1 MSVVCARLPGGQPG
15 PRPHIPKVKTMAFLA
30 SRLSRIN
37 PSATVAINTKSQEM
51 KAAGGDVIGLAV
63 GEPDFDTPEH
73 IRQAAIDA
81 MNAGKTRYAAPAG
94 LPELRRA
101 IADKLK
107 RENGLDYTP
116 DQIAVGAGGKQIIFN
131 AFTATVEEGDEVIVP
146 APYWVT
152 YPDLALLNGGTPVY
166 IECTA
171 EADFKMT
178 PEQLEA
184 AITPKTKWL
193 VLNSPS
199 NPTGS
204 AYSPAELRGLADVL
218 LKHPHVWTLTDDIYE
233 HIRYDGI
240 EFATLA
246 AVEPQLHGR
255 TLTLNG
261 FSKSYCMTGWRVG
274 YGAGPLVLIKAMNML
289 QSQSIT
295 STSTI
300 SQWAAVEALNG
311 DQSHI
316 ERNNEIFKERRDL
329 VVSMLNQAN
338 GLSCRTPVG
347 AFYVYP
353 SCAGIIGKKTPDGK
367 VIETDEDF
375 VIYLLETEGVA
386 AVHGAAFGL
395 SPFFRISYALATDV
409 LEDACQRIQRACAS
423 LN

>member
-1 MSVVCARLPGGQPG
+1 MGVEFRRLSSG
-15 PRPHIPKVKTMAFLA
+15 RIESLPHNLRVKTMPFLA
-30 SRLSRIN
+30 SRLSRIS
-37 PSATVAINTKSQEM
+37 PSATVAINTKSQEL
-51 KAAGGDVIGLAV
+51 KAAGGDIIGLAV

-73 IRQAAIDA
+73 IRKAAIDA
-81 MNAGKTRYAAPAG
+81 MNTGKTRYAAPAG
-94 LPELRRA
+94 LPELRKA

-107 RENGLDYTP
+107 RENGVDYTP
-116 DQIAVGAGGKQIIFN
+116 EQIAVGAGGKQIIFN
-131 AFTATVEEGDEVIVP
+131 AFTATVDDGDEVIVP

-152 YPDLALLNGGTPVY
+152 YPDLARLNGGVPVF
-166 IECTA
+166 IECQA
-171 EADFKMT
+171 DADFKMT
-178 PEQLEA
+178 PAQLEA

-204 AYSPAELRGLADVL
+204 AYSPAELRALADVL

-240 EFATLA
+240 EFATLV
-246 AVEPQLHGR
+246 AVEPKLIDR

-300 SQWAAVEALNG
+300 SQWAAIEALNG

-329 VVSMLNQAN
+329 VVSMLNQAT

-353 SCAGIIGKKTPDGK
+353 SCAGVIGKKTPDGK

-375 VIYLLETEGVA
+375 VIYVLESEGVA
-386 AVHGAAFGL
+386 AVHGEAFGL

-423 LN
+423 LT

>member
-1 MSVVCARLPGGQPG
+1 MP
-15 PRPHIPKVKTMAFLA
+15 FLA
-30 SRLSRIN
+30 SRLSRIS

-73 IRQAAIDA
+73 IRKAAQIA
-81 MNAGKTRYAAPAG
+81 MDTGKTRYAAPAG
-94 LPELRRA
+94 LPELRKA

-107 RENGLDYTP
+107 RENGLDYAP
-116 DQIAVGAGGKQIIFN
+116 EQIAVGAGGKQIIFN
-131 AFTATVEEGDEVIVP
+131 AFTATVDDGDEVIVP

-152 YPDLALLNGGTPVY
+152 YPDLARLNGGVPVFV
-166 IECTA
+166 ECSA

-204 AYSPAELRGLADVL
+204 AYSPDELRGLADVL
-218 LKHPHVWTLTDDIYE
+218 LKHPQVWTLTDDIYE

-246 AVEPQLHGR
+246 AVEPQLFGR

-274 YGAGPLVLIKAMNML
+274 YGAGPKVLIDAMNML

-316 ERNNEIFKERRDL
+316 ERNNKIFEERRDL
-329 VVSMLNQAN
+329 VVSMLNQAA
-338 GLSCRTPVG
+338 GLTCRTPVG

-353 SCAGIIGKKTPDGK
+353 SCAGVIGKKTPAGK

-375 VIYLLETEGVA
+375 VIYMLESEGVA

-395 SPFFRISYALATDV
+395 SPFFRISYALSTDV

-423 LN
+423 LS